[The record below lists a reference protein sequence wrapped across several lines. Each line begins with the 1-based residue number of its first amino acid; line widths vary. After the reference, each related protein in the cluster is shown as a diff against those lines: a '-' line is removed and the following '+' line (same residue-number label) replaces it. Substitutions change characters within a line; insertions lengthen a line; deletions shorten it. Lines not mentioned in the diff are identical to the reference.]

1 MLQTTSLNLHFRD
14 QIISNP
20 FISKIFISVS
30 HPQVFFFP
38 GNSHMNPMTWFRKK
52 SWLFFT
58 QECQV
63 GFWVGE
69 PPGASLFIGRVE
81 QKPIWSILLGIFVAN
96 FSEPTPPFFL
106 RWGRWGS
113 IKTYGNLIGFS
124 RGTMT
129 LTRIESLPL
138 ILNTIYI
145 NGSFLMCLSPLLNLG
160 FWGGVEY

>member
-1 MLQTTSLNLHFRD
+1 
-14 QIISNP
+14 
-20 FISKIFISVS
+20 
-30 HPQVFFFP
+30 
-38 GNSHMNPMTWFRKK
+38 
-52 SWLFFT
+52 
-58 QECQV
+58 
-63 GFWVGE
+63 
-69 PPGASLFIGRVE
+69 
-81 QKPIWSILLGIFVAN
+81 LLGIFVAN

-160 FWGGVEY
+160 FWGGVEYKGEGLITRHFLWIVQQSSLTLWKAQRN